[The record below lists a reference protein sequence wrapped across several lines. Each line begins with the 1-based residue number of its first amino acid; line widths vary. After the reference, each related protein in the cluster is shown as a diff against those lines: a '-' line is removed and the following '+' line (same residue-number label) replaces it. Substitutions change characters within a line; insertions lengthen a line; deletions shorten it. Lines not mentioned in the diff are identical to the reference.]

1 MRRLDFI
8 AELGTAS
15 ERNQM
20 NAPRASIVVTN
31 YNYGRFVAGCIDSAL
46 AQSYPDI
53 EVVVVDD
60 ASRDHSREI
69 DVVLFLDADDWLYPH
84 AVARVIAA
92 LAPGVAQVQFRLH
105 LVDGDGREI
114 DLLPPPEVKFDD
126 GDVVPILLRRGRCE
140 NTVTSG
146 NALRGPR
153 CPPFPC
159 VNARP

>member
-8 AELGTAS
+8 AEL
-15 ERNQM
+15 
-20 NAPRASIVVTN
+20 
-31 YNYGRFVAGCIDSAL
+31 
-46 AQSYPDI
+46 
-53 EVVVVDD
+53 
-60 ASRDHSREI
+60 
-69 DVVLFLDADDWLYPH
+69 ADDWLYPH
-84 AVARVIAA
+84 AVARVVAA

-126 GDVVPILLRRGRCE
+126 GDVAPILLRRGRYE

>member
-20 NAPRASIVVTN
+20 NAPRAPIVVTN
-31 YNYGRFVAGCIDSAL
+31 YNYGRFVARCIDSAL

-69 DVVLFLDADDWLYPH
+69 IQSYGKRVVP
-84 AVARVIAA
+84 
-92 LAPGVAQVQFRLH
+92 
-105 LVDGDGREI
+105 
-114 DLLPPPEVKFDD
+114 VKFDD
-126 GDVVPILLRRGRCE
+126 GDVVPILLRRGRYE
-140 NTVTSG
+140 TVTSG